1 MCVRGGRGWGEW
13 PVLLHFSC
21 CTVSESHTLWY
32 LGHCYCLLPT
42 MCSRLSRMGDMEYFN
57 LHPFLRTPN
66 SVLLG
71 KLNKV
76 WFDDA
81 LLTMYGEIR
90 SG

>member
-1 MCVRGGRGWGEW
+1 
-13 PVLLHFSC
+13 
-21 CTVSESHTLWY
+21 
-32 LGHCYCLLPT
+32 
-42 MCSRLSRMGDMEYFN
+42 MGDMEYFN

-81 LLTMYGEIR
+81 LLTMYGEI
-90 SG
+90 